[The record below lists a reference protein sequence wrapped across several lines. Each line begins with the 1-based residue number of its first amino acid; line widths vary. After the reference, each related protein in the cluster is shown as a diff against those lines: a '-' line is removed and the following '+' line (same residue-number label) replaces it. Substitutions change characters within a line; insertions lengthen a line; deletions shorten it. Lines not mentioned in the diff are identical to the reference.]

1 MMREAG
7 EVTYT
12 DAHQRM
18 VSSITFS
25 NSVINLKKKGKN
37 RGEVCFTNTDDLHAA
52 KKKFDGQEINGRRIA
67 FLIRIV
73 VSKVI

>member
-18 VSSITFS
+18 VSILLEHCPF
-25 NSVINLKKKGKN
+25 VGFLKILTIYFFQGKN
-37 RGEVCFTNTDDLHAA
+37 RGEVCFTNTDDLHSA
-52 KKKFDGQEINGRRIA
+52 KRKFDGTEINGR
-67 FLIRIV
+67 
-73 VSKVI
+73 K